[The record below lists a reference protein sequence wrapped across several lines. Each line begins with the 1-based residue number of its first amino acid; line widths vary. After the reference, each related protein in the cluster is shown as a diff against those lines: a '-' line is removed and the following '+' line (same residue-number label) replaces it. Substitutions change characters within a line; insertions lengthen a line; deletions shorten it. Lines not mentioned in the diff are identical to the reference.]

1 MKPVIERIYSVVL
14 TLLVGA
20 QAAVGYLVAP
30 TLFEVIADRSH
41 AGSIAGVIF
50 ERMGWI
56 SLAGYLVLLGLRLNM
71 DRSGLNPSRWPSRI
85 ILVALG
91 FTAVGHGVI
100 RPWIVTVRTSIQQS
114 GGFEACDPA
123 MRAQFGMLHGAS
135 SLLFLAVFI
144 LGLSLVLR
152 LTEKNLLREQ

>member
-1 MKPVIERIYSVVL
+1 MKRMIERIYIVVL

-56 SLAGYLVLLGLRLNM
+56 SLAGYVLLLGLRFKM
-71 DRSGLNPSRWPSRI
+71 DRSGLNPARWPSRI
-85 ILVALG
+85 IVIALG
-91 FTAVGHGVI
+91 ITTLGHGVI
-100 RPWIVTVRTSIQQS
+100 RPWIVTVRTSIQQA

-152 LTEKNLLREQ
+152 LKHDNS